1 MDSKC
6 THCDITRYMYLPHAR
21 THACLRDVVAEEGRR
36 GFQYQYVIA
45 TRPDFKFKSQ
55 EPRFKHG
62 VPTIATWNE
71 RFAADRV
78 YAWDAGRA
86 FASDPFFLFRR
97 ELLTTFLTVRGT
109 FEKCQSRAKNIGM
122 GLRNDS
128 TWPRW
133 YFPEGVMVVALR
145 KHGVGV
151 ETIYRRHDH
160 MIDRTGCEP

>member
-1 MDSKC
+1 MRRVSKLSSGVLV
-6 THCDITRYMYLPHAR
+6 DVGYLVRLEPRTNYRHAR
-21 THACLRDVVAEEGRR
+21 SHCCSRR
-36 GFQYQYVIA
+36 GL
-45 TRPDFKFKSQ
+45 
-55 EPRFKHG
+55 
-62 VPTIATWNE
+62 IATWDE

>member
-1 MDSKC
+1 MPWS
-6 THCDITRYMYLPHAR
+6 R
-21 THACLRDVVAEEGRR
+21 GR
-36 GFQYQYVIA
+36 V
-45 TRPDFKFKSQ
+45 
-55 EPRFKHG
+55 
-62 VPTIATWNE
+62 
-71 RFAADRV
+71 
-78 YAWDAGRA
+78 RA
-86 FASDPFFLFRR
+86 P
-97 ELLTTFLTVRGT
+97 TFLTVRGT

>member
-1 MDSKC
+1 M
-6 THCDITRYMYLPHAR
+6 H
-21 THACLRDVVAEEGRR
+21 
-36 GFQYQYVIA
+36 GFPNSA
-45 TRPDFKFKSQ
+45 G
-55 EPRFKHG
+55 EPWDG
-62 VPTIATWNE
+62 

>member
-1 MDSKC
+1 MHSINDFQHLV
-6 THCDITRYMYLPHAR
+6 T
-21 THACLRDVVAEEGRR
+21 RDVVAPK
-36 GFQYQYVIA
+36 YSLI
-45 TRPDFKFKSQ
+45 
-55 EPRFKHG
+55 
-62 VPTIATWNE
+62 
-71 RFAADRV
+71 
-78 YAWDAGRA
+78 
-86 FASDPFFLFRR
+86 LFRR